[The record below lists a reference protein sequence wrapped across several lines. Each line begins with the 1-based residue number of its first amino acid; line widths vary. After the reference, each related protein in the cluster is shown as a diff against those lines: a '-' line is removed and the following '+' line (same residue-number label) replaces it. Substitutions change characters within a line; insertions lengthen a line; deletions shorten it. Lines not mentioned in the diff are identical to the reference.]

1 MPHIGGS
8 SVVTLGL
15 EQTNLLRSQ
24 ESCKLGIQLYVKTFS
39 LRKRHRWWQ
48 PAAVLRSRPLPVR
61 RSHSG
66 SSLELKEKNSGRYSL
81 SPNIKKK
88 LINSTFYCF

>member
-24 ESCKLGIQLYVKTFS
+24 ESCKLGLQLYVKTFS
-39 LRKRHRWWQ
+39 LENGIDDDNQQQCCGAGRCRLEGPT
-48 PAAVLRSRPLPVR
+48 PAPA
-61 RSHSG
+61 
-66 SSLELKEKNSGRYSL
+66 
-81 SPNIKKK
+81 
-88 LINSTFYCF
+88 